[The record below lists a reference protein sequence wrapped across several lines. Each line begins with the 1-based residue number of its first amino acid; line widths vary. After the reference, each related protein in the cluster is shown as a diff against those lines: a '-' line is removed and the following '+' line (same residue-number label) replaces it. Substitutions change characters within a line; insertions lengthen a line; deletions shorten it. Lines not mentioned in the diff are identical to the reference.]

1 MLNQKITQL
10 ILKKKMVKV
19 RLKDS
24 QIKKIDMTLNIFKC
38 QIGLYESIKN
48 DPDDLDNFFSL
59 NRNPLFDLT
68 NISYF
73 RTGLQ
78 SQGVIDGGKPVHDH
92 FIQRK
97 YAMKILFEKLSEN
110 KNMTLNEFVV
120 FLVEYGS
127 TVAITKEEH
136 QVVTMKAKN
145 TTDLNY
151 ELYERCGIIIE
162 GIDKMIPR

>member
-1 MLNQKITQL
+1 MGE
-10 ILKKKMVKV
+10 V

-38 QIGLYESIKN
+38 QIDLYESIKN

>member
-1 MLNQKITQL
+1 MEE
-10 ILKKKMVKV
+10 V

-48 DPDDLDNFFSL
+48 DPNDLDNFFSL

-68 NISYF
+68 NISYI

-110 KNMTLNEFVV
+110 KKMTLNEFVV

>member
-1 MLNQKITQL
+1 
-10 ILKKKMVKV
+10 
-19 RLKDS
+19 
-24 QIKKIDMTLNIFKC
+24 MTLNIFKC